1 MPATR
6 VGLLYSAVQ
15 TNVTNNTTI
24 AAATTNAVAAGD
36 TAFIMASARGA
47 TAGTSTISGLPGDAV
62 VETINDNNAAS
73 PAIGLFRCYLP
84 SGMAASTTITITWD
98 SANSRKAL
106 QGVVWTGVANANN
119 VANARSAATGG
130 AMTIAATGATTV
142 TGAVHVALWGINA
155 TVGTNT
161 GAAGADTEGTMTEQ
175 ADSVVGASTFHYIY
189 AEDNTV
195 TAAHGG
201 GETAD
206 FTLTGTAA
214 AWIGWHGIW
223 AGAAVAGLVPFDE
236 NLPQFQFGNPW
247 MQGPMRF
254 SEAREELIFAPQFVQ
269 PLPQPVV
276 VSPTIKDASAW

>member
-1 MPATR
+1 M
-6 VGLLYSAVQ
+6 GLLYSAVQ

-36 TAFIMASARGA
+36 TAFVMASARGA

-98 SANSRKAL
+98 SATSRKAL

-119 VANARSAATGG
+119 VANGRSASTG
-130 AMTIAATGATTV
+130 APMTIAATGATTV

-155 TVGTNT
+155 TVGTNS

-195 TAAHGG
+195 TAAHAG

-223 AGAAVAGLVPFDE
+223 AGALVSKATQFDE
-236 NLPQFQFGNPW
+236 LTVTPILTGPW
-247 MQGPMRF
+247 SQGPIMFYEPRD
-254 SEAREELIFAPQFVQ
+254 ELIWNPDFVQ
-269 PLPQPVV
+269 PRPAPVV